1 MAAKDIPDAGPMPA
15 PYNWKDYLLT
25 AGSSTRPFTRD
36 PMAGTA
42 KSATQGFEDRV
53 GSAQHKALKEAYNQR
68 LAAAKEVESSK
79 ARLDTREVEMQQG
92 DQRRQALFA
101 HSRGGQYGGKAYL
114 DAVQRLGRQHGLQ
127 KQAVTGAAIQAGQQ
141 ARGQAQQQFGAALN
155 LGAGGGIGG
164 SAALSDYRVG
174 KATYPFRLGTPGIA
188 GVGWPKV
195 GALKKPTTKSG
206 VGIDDDTKAGELKLA
221 GSEA

>member
-1 MAAKDIPDAGPMPA
+1 
-15 PYNWKDYLLT
+15 
-25 AGSSTRPFTRD
+25 
-36 PMAGTA
+36 MAGTA

-101 HSRGGQYGGKAYL
+101 ASRGGKYGGKAYL
-114 DAVQRLGRQHGLQ
+114 DEVQRLGRQHGLQ
-127 KQAVTGAAIQAGQQ
+127 KQAVTGGAIQAGQQ
-141 ARGQAQQQFGAALN
+141 ARGQAQQQYGAALN

-164 SAALSDYRVG
+164 TASLSDYRIG

-195 GALKKPTTKSG
+195 SVPKKPVEK
-206 VGIDDDTKAGELKLA
+206 KATATAAVEEEEGGHRFL
-221 GSEA
+221 